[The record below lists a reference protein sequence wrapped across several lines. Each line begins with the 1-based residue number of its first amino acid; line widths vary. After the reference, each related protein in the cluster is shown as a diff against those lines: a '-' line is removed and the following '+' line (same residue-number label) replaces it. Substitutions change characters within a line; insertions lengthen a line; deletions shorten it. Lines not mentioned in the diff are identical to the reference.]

1 MEKHLQEEVR
11 EGYSRSVPSLHII
24 YASTSGHTE
33 FVVDHVMEVLKKVNG
48 VEVEKQRAELATAD
62 DMLRGDVLILATSS
76 WNTGGPEGQMNPH
89 MHGLLRDRAAD
100 LDLQKKKVAVIG
112 LGDDRYHFLCRAA
125 DLMIE
130 YIETH
135 NGTLV
140 KPELRIVNEP
150 YGQEKTVEKWT
161 QEFLKAIS

>member
-1 MEKHLQEEVR
+1 MHTSCATLFAMT
-11 EGYSRSVPSLHII
+11 SVHII

-33 FVVDHVMEVLKKVNG
+33 FVVDHVMEVVLQSLPKDHHD
-48 VEVEKQRAELATAD
+48 VEIEKQRAELATAD

-89 MHGLLRDRAAD
+89 MHGLLRDRAAG
-100 LDLQKKKVAVIG
+100 LDLQKKNVAVIG

-135 NGTLV
+135 NGTLIR
-140 KPELRIVNEP
+140 PELRIVNEP
-150 YGQEKTVEKWT
+150 YGQEKTVEEWT
-161 QEFLKAIS
+161 QQFLKAIS

>member
-1 MEKHLQEEVR
+1 MP
-11 EGYSRSVPSLHII
+11 EGHILVCVMSSLHII

-33 FVVDHVMEVLKKVNG
+33 FVVDHVIAILQQLNPSVV
-48 VEVEKQRAELATAD
+48 VEKQRAELANAD

-89 MHGLLRDRAAD
+89 MHGLLRERAAT

-112 LGDDRYHFLCRAA
+112 LGDDRYYFLCRAA

-135 NGTLV
+135 NGTLIR
-140 KPELRIVNEP
+140 PELRIVNEP

-161 QEFLKAIS
+161 QQFLKAIS